1 MIHYSMKMLSFG
13 LLLCGVI
20 YVYSFERKSLP
31 MLPSIQTHDDIR
43 QLFPSSAHDIK
54 QRTEKAIDDA
64 RHAVNTLIRTPGEW
78 RTYANTVQALD
89 TLTTQLG
96 ITTSSIYA
104 LQYMSPDEAVRTQA
118 QKALLQLQ
126 DFSIDV
132 ISNNISLYNA
142 IKEYAQLKADAEGLN
157 AEEKKYLKET
167 LEGFE
172 KGGLGLP
179 HEQQEVLKQIKKD
192 LSKLSLDFSTNI
204 NNDASS
210 ITVAREDLAGVS
222 DIFIKNLKQDE
233 QGKYIVGVDYPT
245 YFTIMETCSVGAT
258 REKLWL
264 AFNNR
269 AYPAN
274 DPVLKKIIALRDQR
288 AKMVGFSSYAALEI
302 DDEMA
307 KTPARVKEFL
317 GNLLSKTD
325 VKMAQEI
332 DLLKKHLPAG
342 VELTE
347 QGQFKPWDFAY
358 VKAEYKRTH
367 LAFDEEALKEYF
379 SMQHTID
386 QLLAIYEQFLGVEFR
401 QEPLDGLWHED
412 VRYIA
417 AYTKDNQLLGHLL
430 LDLYPR
436 PNKYGHACMMDIV
449 PAVKS
454 KNGDYLPPVII
465 VLANFAKPNSDQPS
479 LLRHDDVKTFF
490 HEFGHAMHGLFG
502 ATQMAGFS
510 GTSVTRDFVE
520 VPSQMLEE
528 WMYDTAILKQ
538 ISKHYITGKSLDDA
552 TIAKIQEIRQFGS
565 GHFVQRQVGLA
576 LLSLAYYS
584 EGADKDPVALK
595 RELLG
600 RLQGNYFVA
609 DEREHFESSFGH
621 LMGYGA
627 RYYSYLWSKVF
638 ALDMFAHV
646 KKYGLLN
653 YEIGKQY
660 IDKVIGK
667 GGSVEPDVLLVDFLG
682 RQPTMDAFL
691 EDLGL

>member
-1 MIHYSMKMLSFG
+1 
-13 LLLCGVI
+13 
-20 YVYSFERKSLP
+20 
-31 MLPSIQTHDDIR
+31 MLPHITTHDDIR
-43 QLFPSSAHDIK
+43 QLFPSSAHDIE
-54 QRTEKAIDDA
+54 QRTEKAIVDA
-64 RHAVNTLIRTPGEW
+64 RKAVNALIEVPGEW
-78 RTYANTVQALD
+78 RTYENTVQALD
-89 TLTTQLG
+89 RLTNQLG

-104 LQYMSPDEAVRTQA
+104 LQYMSPDDAVRAQA

-126 DFSIDV
+126 DFSIDM

-142 IKEYAQLKADAEGLN
+142 IKEYSTHGDTQFKADKEALN

-167 LEGFE
+167 LDGFE

-179 HEQQEVLKQIKKD
+179 EAEQDVLKQIKKD
-192 LSKLSLDFSTNI
+192 LSKLSLEFSTNI
-204 NNDASS
+204 NNDAST
-210 ITVAREDLAGVS
+210 ITVTREELAGVN
-222 DIFIKNLKQDE
+222 DLFIKYLKQDE
-233 QGKYIVGVDYPT
+233 QDNFIVGVDYPT
-245 YFTIMETCSVGAT
+245 YFTIMETCSNSAT

-274 DPVLKKIIALRDQR
+274 DAVLKKIIALRDQR
-288 AKMVGFSSYAALEI
+288 AKMVGFASYAALEI

-307 KTPARVKEFL
+307 KTPARVHEFL
-317 GNLLSKTD
+317 NHLLAKTD
-325 VKMAQEI
+325 VKMAQEL
-332 DLLKKHLPAG
+332 DHLKKHLPEG
-342 VELTE
+342 VTLTK
-347 QGQFKPWDFAY
+347 QGQFKPWDFGY
-358 VKAEYKRTH
+358 TKAEYKRTY
-367 LAFDEEALKEYF
+367 LAFDEEKLKEYF

-386 QLLAIYEQFLGVEFR
+386 QLLSIYEQFLGIEFR
-401 QEPLDGLWHED
+401 QEELNGLWHED
-412 VRYIA
+412 VRYVA
-417 AYTKDNQLLGHLL
+417 AYTKDNCLLGHLL

-436 PNKYGHACMMDIV
+436 ANKYGHACMMDIV
-449 PAVKS
+449 PAVRTKE
-454 KNGDYLPPVII
+454 GDSCPPVII
-465 VLANFAKPNSDQPS
+465 VLANFSKPNSEQPS

-510 GTSVTRDFVE
+510 GTNVTRDFVE

-528 WMYDTAILKQ
+528 WMYDAAILKQ
-538 ISKHYITGKSLDDA
+538 ISKHYITGEPLDDV

-576 LLSLAYYS
+576 LLSLAYYG
-584 EGADKDPVALK
+584 EGADKDTVKIK
-595 RELLG
+595 RDIFG
-600 RLQGNYFVA
+600 RMQGKYFVA
-609 DEREHFESSFGH
+609 DDREHFENSFGH

-646 KKYGLLN
+646 KKHGLLN

-667 GGSVEPDVLLVDFLG
+667 GGSIEPDVLLADFLG

-691 EDLGL
+691 KDLGL